1 MRVDVEVLEVDEL
14 LSEEKP
20 GVGSFAGETS
30 GSHGGDKRRREKTA
44 PCKHH
49 QRKRSYFF
57 FFFAVQA
64 EWINDGVRV
73 KW

>member
-14 LSEEKP
+14 FSEEKA
-20 GVGSFAGETS
+20 GVGSFSGETS

-49 QRKRSYFF
+49 QRKRFN
-57 FFFAVQA
+57 FFAVRA

>member
-1 MRVDVEVLEVDEL
+1 MRVNVEVLEVNEL
-14 LSEEKP
+14 FSEEKA

-49 QRKRSYFF
+49 QLFF
-57 FFFAVQA
+57 FLAVQA